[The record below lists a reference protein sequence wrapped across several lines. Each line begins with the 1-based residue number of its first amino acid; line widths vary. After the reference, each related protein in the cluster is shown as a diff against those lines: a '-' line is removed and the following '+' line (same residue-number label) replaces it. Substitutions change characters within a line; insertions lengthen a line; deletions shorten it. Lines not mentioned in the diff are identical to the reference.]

1 MDKNRE
7 RQLTLDLL
15 LCELMC
21 IVGVYT
27 MQEIDVFIRV
37 ELRHFAFG
45 SWFGSLRG
53 SSQLGPRALH
63 QGNG

>member
-1 MDKNRE
+1 MIW
-7 RQLTLDLL
+7 LTLDLL

-37 ELRHFAFG
+37 ELGHFALG
-45 SWFGSLRG
+45 SWFGSLSPYISVIH
-53 SSQLGPRALH
+53 SSA
-63 QGNG
+63 